1 MLTAVQWVLDPKRRS
16 GKDIF
21 GVEYERLDDGTILA
35 ALRISPGKRYRMRHL
50 DWIVSGDRFPRRVT
64 LKEMSSLYICKKGAD
79 GKTVITLKP
88 GAVHPWEKKAPMIAP
103 GLIASPDSL
112 NDRNGEGF
120 RMPVADNGAAAS
132 GHPDIIKPE

>member
-21 GVEYERLDDGTILA
+21 GVEYERLDDGTILT

-50 DWIVSGDRFPRRVT
+50 DWIVSGDRFPRLVT

-88 GAVHPWEKKAPMIAP
+88 GPFTLGKKAPMIAP
-103 GLIASPDSL
+103 GLIASPDPHERQS
-112 NDRNGEGF
+112 RRG
-120 RMPVADNGAAAS
+120 
-132 GHPDIIKPE
+132 